1 MKEIELTGSWFE
13 MGRQY
18 GRACRSQIWLFSKAV
33 QVMVALSERP
43 GADFFSP
50 QYRHVPGVLFR
61 FGKNRRRYRAQGR
74 MFIET
79 IEQHHPEGL
88 AMMRGIAEG
97 AHVDFDDLL
106 FLNTAI
112 ELTRGCTSYA
122 AAGDATTS
130 GHPVVGMNADE
141 TKGVERSEVVL
152 RLYPE
157 TGYAY
162 TICAMAGY
170 LAFNFG
176 MNEAGLTMV
185 NHLLFLKPG
194 SGTQAVHPMLLY
206 SSILNRCRTV
216 DDARELLESLPA
228 CGVGLTLTVADSER
242 FLRMETNSVERDIE
256 IVDNGVRWNA
266 MEPQSALLAPLS
278 AIGDL
283 TEANTLFSRRRAK
296 RLDELTERYYG
307 QLDAEAVRTI
317 LADHGNPNDETH
329 MHSMCLHPKHTQGKQ
344 TCASMVALPAERTS
358 WFYGPN
364 PCRNQHTEY
373 RYRSPNAVS

>member
-1 MKEIELTGSWFE
+1 MKEVELTGSWVE

-33 QVMVALSERP
+33 QMMVALSEQP

-50 QYRHVPGVLFR
+50 RYRHVPKVLLR
-61 FGKNRRRYRAQGR
+61 FGRNRRRYRARGR
-74 MFIET
+74 TFLET
-79 IEQHHPEGL
+79 IERHNPDAL
-88 AMMRGIAEG
+88 AMMHGIAEG

-106 FLNTAI
+106 FLNTSI

-122 AAGDATTS
+122 AAGDACAS

-152 RLYPE
+152 RLYPDS
-157 TGYAY
+157 GYAY

-176 MNEAGLTMV
+176 MNESGLAMV

-194 SGTQAVHPMLLY
+194 SNTQTVHPMLLC

-216 DDARELLESLPA
+216 DEARELLESLPA
-228 CGVGLTLTVADSER
+228 CGVGLTLMVADSER

-256 IVDNGVRWNA
+256 VVENGVRWNA

-278 AIGDL
+278 AISDL
-283 TEANTLFSRRRAK
+283 SEADTLFSRLRSRR
-296 RLDELTERYYG
+296 LEELTERSYG
-307 QLDAEAVRTI
+307 RLDPEAVRAI

-344 TCASMVALPAERTS
+344 TCASLVALPAARTS
-358 WFYGPN
+358 WFYEPN

-373 RYRSPNAVS
+373 RY